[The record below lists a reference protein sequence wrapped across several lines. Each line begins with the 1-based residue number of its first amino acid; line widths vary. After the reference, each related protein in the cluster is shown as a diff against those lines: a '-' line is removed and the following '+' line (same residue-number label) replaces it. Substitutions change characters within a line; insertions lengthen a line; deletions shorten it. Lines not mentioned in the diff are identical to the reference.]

1 MVNHRPLGTDGA
13 ELVHHSGRPARA
25 LEIAFR
31 VIPTYHLS
39 AALDLALAGKAS
51 LARAWGNLAVLAGSV
66 IVAFAVV
73 VWTLGREEK

>member
-1 MVNHRPLGTDGA
+1 MVPSWFTIQGVL
-13 ELVHHSGRPARA
+13 PAP

-31 VIPTYHLS
+31 LIPTYHLS

-51 LARAWGNLAVLAGSV
+51 LARVWGNLAVLAGSV

-73 VWTLGREEK
+73 VWTLSREDR